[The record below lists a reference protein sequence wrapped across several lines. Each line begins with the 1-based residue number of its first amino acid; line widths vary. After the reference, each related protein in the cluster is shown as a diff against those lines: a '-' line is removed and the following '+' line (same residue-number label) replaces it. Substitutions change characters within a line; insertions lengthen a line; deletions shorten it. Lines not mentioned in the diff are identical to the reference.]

1 MACDPIDP
9 SQSFSLLGQQNF
21 LNVDVAYQP
30 KLPDGPEI
38 TEQLNQIM
46 NDVARFALGAPQDL
60 SDGLSVQNTL
70 ADYLQHQNYSQTF
83 IYDFLY
89 PILASTVCTC
99 SYACLN
105 AYPAPVILQTLL
117 NLFGSQPLL
126 RTKYGTQDV
135 VKRLSGGIDDIR
147 YGTTVRAVDLTPDGV
162 KVKTT
167 KGQADIFDHLIV
179 ATQANQAQNFLSNP
193 SGAECKMLEAFSYED
208 VPVFVHQDPALMP
221 VKYNISKPAF

>member
-1 MACDPIDP
+1 
-9 SQSFSLLGQQNF
+9 
-21 LNVDVAYQP
+21 
-30 KLPDGPEI
+30 
-38 TEQLNQIM
+38 M

-60 SDGLSVQNTL
+60 ADGLSVQNTL

-89 PILASTVCTC
+89 PILASTVCIC

-126 RTKYGTQDV
+126 RTKYGTQGV

-167 KGQADIFDHLIV
+167 
-179 ATQANQAQNFLSNP
+179 
-193 SGAECKMLEAFSYED
+193 
-208 VPVFVHQDPALMP
+208 
-221 VKYNISKPAF
+221 